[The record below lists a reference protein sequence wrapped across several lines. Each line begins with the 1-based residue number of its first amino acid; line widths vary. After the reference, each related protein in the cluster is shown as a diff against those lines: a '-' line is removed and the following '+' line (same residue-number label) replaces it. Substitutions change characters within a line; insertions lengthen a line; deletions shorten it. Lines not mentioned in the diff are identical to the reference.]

1 MSRKADLQSIPIAD
15 NTSLATKEDIAM
27 LMEQIGTYYDRT
39 EKRFVKIEASI
50 EASEDRMKRHFDV
63 VTENLHY
70 DLLGAHKDKI
80 QQREDRIRRLE
91 KHTKLI
97 AA

>member
-1 MSRKADLQSIPIAD
+1 MAD
-15 NTSLATKEDIAM
+15 NTSPATKEDIAM
-27 LMEQIGTYYDRT
+27 MMEQIGSYYDRT
-39 EKRFVKIEASI
+39 EKRLVKIEDRI
-50 EASEDRMKRHFDV
+50 EASEERMTNHIAASEDQMKRHFDV

-80 QQREDRIRRLE
+80 QQHEDRIRRLE